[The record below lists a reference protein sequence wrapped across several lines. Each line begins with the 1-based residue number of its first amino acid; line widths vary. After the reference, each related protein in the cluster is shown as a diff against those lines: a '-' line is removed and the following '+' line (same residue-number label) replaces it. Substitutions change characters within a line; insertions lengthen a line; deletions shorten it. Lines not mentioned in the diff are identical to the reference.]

1 MNEGRAGETAA
12 HTVITREEL
21 AGVEFDW
28 FAADTRGHV
37 AQFMAA
43 GDTGVPQAA
52 LASEELLEAL
62 HVWIDTRPERE
73 EANAPAQASGPYQLA
88 RDKLER
94 ARDAMEDGENLEA
107 RRLAEQ
113 ALVDA
118 QLAEA
123 QARSEVARTNAE
135 ELRTSIETL
144 QEEITRRSPRTS

>member
-1 MNEGRAGETAA
+1 MPGASALHARWRSVMIGAAVSVALGACAGDPAPEAELGAA
-12 HTVITREEL
+12 EL
-21 AGVEFDW
+21 AVD
-28 FAADTRGHV
+28 
-37 AQFMAA
+37 
-43 GDTGVPQAA
+43 QA
-52 LASEELLEAL
+52 EQ
-62 HVWIDTRPERE
+62 
-73 EANAPAQASGPYQLA
+73 ANAPAQASGPYQLA

-123 QARSEVARTNAE
+123 QARSEVARSNAE

>member
-1 MNEGRAGETAA
+1 MPRVSATHARWRSWMIAAGASLALGACASDPAPEAELGAA
-12 HTVITREEL
+12 EL
-21 AGVEFDW
+21 AVD
-28 FAADTRGHV
+28 
-37 AQFMAA
+37 
-43 GDTGVPQAA
+43 QA
-52 LASEELLEAL
+52 EQ
-62 HVWIDTRPERE
+62 
-73 EANAPAQASGPYQLA
+73 ANAPAQASGPYQLA

-123 QARSEVARTNAE
+123 QARSEVAQSNAE